1 MQRLGADICKIAT
14 MPHSPADVLTL
25 LDATRIMA
33 EEHADRPL
41 ITMAM
46 GALGIV
52 SRVSGETFG
61 SAATFGMAGTPSA
74 PGQIPVRRP
83 ARGPDGAQARALRMT
98 APAAVP
104 RPPRRLTLAAVPSPS
119 RAAGAGTACS

>member
-14 MPHSPADVLTL
+14 MPHSPAEHASL

-61 SAATFGMAGTPSA
+61 SAATFGIAGNPSA
-74 PGQIPVRRP
+74 PGQIPAEDLHAVLT
-83 ARGPDGAQARALRMT
+83 ALR
-98 APAAVP
+98 
-104 RPPRRLTLAAVPSPS
+104 
-119 RAAGAGTACS
+119 RARSGARSG

>member
-1 MQRLGADICKIAT
+1 MQRLGAYICKIAT

-25 LDATRIMA
+25 LDATRIMSA
-33 EEHADRPL
+33 EHADRPL

-74 PGQIPVRRP
+74 PGQIPVEDLHEVMTVL
-83 ARGPDGAQARALRMT
+83 GRAH
-98 APAAVP
+98 
-104 RPPRRLTLAAVPSPS
+104 S
-119 RAAGAGTACS
+119 G